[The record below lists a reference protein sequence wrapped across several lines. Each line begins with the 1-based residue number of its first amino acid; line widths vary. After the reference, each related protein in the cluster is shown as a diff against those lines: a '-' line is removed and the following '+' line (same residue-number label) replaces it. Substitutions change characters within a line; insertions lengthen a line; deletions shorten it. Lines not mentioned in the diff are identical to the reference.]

1 MAFGSQREKND
12 PRAEKLMR
20 SPYAF
25 YVRIGLNAMA
35 SEA

>member
-1 MAFGSQREKND
+1 MAFGSQSEKND
-12 PRAEKLMR
+12 PRAEKPMR

-25 YVRIGLNAMA
+25 YMRIWLNAMA